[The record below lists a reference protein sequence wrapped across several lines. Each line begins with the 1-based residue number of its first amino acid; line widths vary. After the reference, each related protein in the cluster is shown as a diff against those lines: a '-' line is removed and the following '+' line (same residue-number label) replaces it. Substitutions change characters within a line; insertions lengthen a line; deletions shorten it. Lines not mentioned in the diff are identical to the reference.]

1 MNTKVIAFVNN
12 KGGSGKST
20 TCANVGYALSAM
32 GKRVLLVDGDM
43 QMNLTL
49 AYLDEEAALTYA
61 KNGENL
67 YSVIKEGRRIEDMI
81 VPTTFPGLSIVP
93 SSTLMSG
100 VEYDLFSRWQR
111 ELILKKALA
120 AVKEKGEYDFILL
133 DAPPTLGGW
142 VMNILAASDYAVIP
156 VEASPWGI
164 FGLANMVDFIGEVK
178 EISPALS
185 VMGIAV
191 TKADERK
198 NYFKETLSDL
208 REQGAFRIFD
218 TVIHTDSTVEWA
230 QDRSLPVGAF
240 KKNARSAK
248 EYCALAKEICLYA
261 DR

>member
-1 MNTKVIAFVNN
+1 MKTRTVAFVNN

-20 TCANVGYALSAM
+20 TCANVGYALATM

-49 AYLDEEAALTYA
+49 AYLDEEAALSYA
-61 KNGENL
+61 KNGNNL
-67 YSVIKEGRRIEDMI
+67 YSVVKEGRHIEDMI
-81 VPTTFPGLSIVP
+81 VKTSYEGLDIVP

-120 AVKEKGEYDFILL
+120 AVKASEKYDYILL

-164 FGLANMVDFIGEVK
+164 FGLANMVDFIGEVH
-178 EISPALS
+178 EISPELS

-208 REQGAFRIFD
+208 RSQGRFHIFD
-218 TVIHTDSTVEWA
+218 TVIHTDSAVEWA

-240 KKNARSAK
+240 KKTARSAR
-248 EYCALAKEICLYA
+248 EYCALAKEICNYA